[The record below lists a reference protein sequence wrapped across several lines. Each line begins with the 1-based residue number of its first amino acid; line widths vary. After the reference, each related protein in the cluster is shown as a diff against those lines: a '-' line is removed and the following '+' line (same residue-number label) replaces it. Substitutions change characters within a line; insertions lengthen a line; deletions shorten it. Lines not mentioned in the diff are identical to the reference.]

1 MCLLTSSVR
10 FWAGKGGSHPESAPI
25 GLRSPNQSLARSK
38 RLVKLTERHRNDSVS
53 KQMQAW
59 LRADAYTCEILN
71 PQGVCVL
78 GGGGGGVPTYLPG
91 RTQASLQG
99 FEPQRWERLKTA
111 LHSST
116 GEALALVM

>member
-1 MCLLTSSVR
+1 MCLLTSSVQ

-78 GGGGGGVPTYLPG
+78 GGGVFPRISLVGPKQVSRDLSLKDG
-91 RTQASLQG
+91 RG
-99 FEPQRWERLKTA
+99 
-111 LHSST
+111 
-116 GEALALVM
+116 